1 MARTRVKIKWN
12 ERAIDSM
19 LLQITGGSARRAAE
33 VTKRRMQSN
42 IISSGRVK
50 TGFML
55 RSIDVKLVRQ
65 NMRLCE
71 MAVGSAAHYTPF
83 QNWGTRY
90 ITGAHFIE
98 DAVRDLTFR
107 DFFPSSSGL

>member
-1 MARTRVKIKWN
+1 MARTRVKIKWDD
-12 ERAIDSM
+12 RAIDSM
-19 LLQITGGSARRAAE
+19 LLGITGGSAKRAAD
-33 VTKRRMQSN
+33 VTRRRMQDN
-42 IISSGRVK
+42 IIASGRVK

-55 RSIDVKLVRQ
+55 RSIDVQTVRQ

-71 MAVGSAAHYTPF
+71 LAVGSAAHYTPF

-98 DAVRDLTFR
+98 DAIRDLTFR